1 MTFSHNLLLPQKLE
15 KTEIDGKRFYK
26 SPDGDLYKS
35 VTTIIGEQ
43 LPKPYLKIWRQKI
56 GDAEADKIMLQAANR
71 GTAVHTMCE
80 RYLMNDE
87 NWKKG
92 MMPFNV
98 DTFKVIKE
106 VLDNSV
112 SEVYGIEL
120 SLYSKYLKT
129 AGTIDLVCDY
139 NGELAVVDFK
149 TSKWA
154 REEKDIYSYFLQLTA
169 YSIMLEECYNITAK
183 QCVIIM
189 AVDGGASQRFMFNRD
204 KYLEETIKLFKEN
217 ANAST

>member
-1 MTFSHNLLLPQKLE
+1 MTFSHILLHSQGLE
-15 KTEIDGKRFYK
+15 KVDIDGKRFYK

-43 LPKPYLKIWRQKI
+43 LPKPYLKIWRKKV

-98 DTFKVIKE
+98 ETFKVIKKI
-106 VLDNSV
+106 LDDYV
-112 SEVYGIEL
+112 TDVYGIEL
-120 SLYSKYLKT
+120 ALYSKHLKA
-129 AGTIDLVCDY
+129 AGRIDLVCRFND
-139 NGELAVVDFK
+139 EITLVDFK

-169 YSIMLEECYNITAK
+169 YSIMLEERYDITAK

-189 AVDGGASQRFMFNRD
+189 AVDGGACQIFDFNRN
-204 KYLEETIKLFKEN
+204 KYLEETINLFKEN
-217 ANAST
+217 SNGNT